1 MIVNGK
7 TQGMWPTW
15 MYEAKVE
22 THEEIYKEFSPCLDD
37 DSFFEDT
44 WIYGSCRSSIRSKK
58 NDALPW
64 QVFFENI
71 RPYTQQYFDDMQPMM
86 PYSISCEEFWVNTY
100 KEHDY
105 QEIHDHAFPGSTI
118 SAVYILELP
127 EGDDIGGQLVLDC
140 PNYNIIQSSG
150 MEQIFNQWQYQR
162 FIPELEPGKLILFP
176 SWIPHY
182 VLPNKTNKRRATIAA
197 NFKIEAATHDETERL
212 S

>member
-105 QEIHDHAFPGSTI
+105 QEIHDHAFPGRTI
-118 SAVYILELP
+118 SAV
-127 EGDDIGGQLVLDC
+127 GHG
-140 PNYNIIQSSG
+140 
-150 MEQIFNQWQYQR
+150 
-162 FIPELEPGKLILFP
+162 
-176 SWIPHY
+176 
-182 VLPNKTNKRRATIAA
+182 TNRRSIWR
-197 NFKIEAATHDETERL
+197 H
-212 S
+212 